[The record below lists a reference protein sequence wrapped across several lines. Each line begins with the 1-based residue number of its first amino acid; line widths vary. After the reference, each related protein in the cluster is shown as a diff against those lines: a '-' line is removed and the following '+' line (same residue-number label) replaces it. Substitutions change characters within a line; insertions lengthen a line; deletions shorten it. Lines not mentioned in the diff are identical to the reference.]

1 MVNEPAAAG
10 HNHGI
15 PQNIQAANYTV
26 LASDNGKHLYH
37 ASGAGAGDTY
47 TFNLDTLEAGH
58 ATTISNLDSNAVS
71 IAFTNGTGIWLGS
84 GAGATGTRTLAQYGH
99 CTVVVTDAGDEA
111 VIDGALL
118 T

>member
-1 MVNEPAAAG
+1 MNRRPADD

-26 LASDNGKHLYH
+26 LTSDNGKHLYH

-47 TFNLDTLEAGH
+47 TFDLDTLDAGH
-58 ATTISNLDSNAVS
+58 ATTIFNLDSNAVS
-71 IAFTNGTGIWLGS
+71 IAFTNGTGIWIGS

-111 VIDGALL
+111 VIDGVLL